1 MSDDFFRPRI
11 RHWRPDDAPAL
22 HAAVRDSL
30 TTLSRWLPWA
40 TPDYDLARA
49 EAWIA
54 HCMHV
59 RETDDEHHFGVFDE
73 TSGALLGST
82 GLNQRI
88 RANRAA
94 NLGYW
99 VAEAA
104 RGRGVAVAGARQAA
118 RFGFETLGLQRIVV
132 QVAPDNHASQRVA
145 MKLGAVCE
153 GIARNGLM
161 TDAGP
166 AEAIVHSLIPTDMA
180 LWEEDDLNDV

>member
-1 MSDDFFRPRI
+1 MTDAAFRPRI
-11 RHWRPDDAPAL
+11 RPWRTDDAPAL
-22 HAAVRDSL
+22 FAAVRDSL
-30 TTLSRWLPWA
+30 PTLSRWLPWA
-40 TPDYDLARA
+40 TPDYDLAHA

-54 HCMHV
+54 HCARM
-59 RETDDEHHFGVFDE
+59 READGEHHFGVFDDAL
-73 TSGALLGST
+73 GALLGST
-82 GLNQRI
+82 GLNQRV

-118 RFGFETLGLQRIVV
+118 RFGFEGLGLQRIVV
-132 QVAPDNHASQRVA
+132 QVAPDNQASQRVA

-161 TDAGP
+161 TPDGP
-166 AEAIVHSLIPTDMA
+166 AEAIVHSLIPADMA
-180 LWEEDDLNDV
+180 LWDIPSNDV